1 MLPLFLPFIY
11 LHKISGHVHS
21 HWKNSLL
28 FRILWRNW
36 IAHRLLEAILEL
48 PARTS
53 PRLRMSKLVSPIQV
67 VIWNQPNLEP
77 FHFKLPLFAFR
88 GTVALEYP
96 MTHQESTFSTSQ
108 EIRWISDMFLG
119 ICHVS
124 WGLTFTRGQVRG
136 TFSRMYMEPAG
147 TAVFRSRP
155 GGFRCNAPDRARIFC
170 CTSP

>member
-21 HWKNSLL
+21 HWKKSLL

-53 PRLRMSKLVSPIQV
+53 PRLQISKLVSPIQV
-67 VIWNQPNLEP
+67 VIWNQQNLEP

-108 EIRWISDMFLG
+108 EILWISDMFLG

-124 WGLTFTRGQVRG
+124 W
-136 TFSRMYMEPAG
+136 A
-147 TAVFRSRP
+147 
-155 GGFRCNAPDRARIFC
+155 
-170 CTSP
+170 